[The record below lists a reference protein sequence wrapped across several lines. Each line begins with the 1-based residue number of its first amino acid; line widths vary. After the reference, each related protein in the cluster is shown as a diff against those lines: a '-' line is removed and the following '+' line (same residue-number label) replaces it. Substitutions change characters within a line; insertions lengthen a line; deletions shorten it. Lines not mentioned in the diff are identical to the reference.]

1 MKINEI
7 KNILDYAKECGC
19 LVTITLV
26 SGQVSHINFNKQ
38 TKTFTA
44 TDDVILD
51 EEGHLVI
58 KFDTDGGAKI
68 SFDFNSVGGETS
80 FNCNTKNRTL
90 TIMSGSTVVFTR
102 KYIDCSAIQYI
113 EIVERTN

>member
-1 MKINEI
+1 MDAGHVN
-7 KNILDYAKECGC
+7 
-19 LVTITLV
+19 
-26 SGQVSHINFNKQ
+26 
-38 TKTFTA
+38 
-44 TDDVILD
+44 VILG
-51 EEGHLVI
+51 EAENKGLRGTINLV
-58 KFDTDGGAKI
+58 GGAKI

-90 TIMSGSTVVFTR
+90 TIVSGSTVVLTR